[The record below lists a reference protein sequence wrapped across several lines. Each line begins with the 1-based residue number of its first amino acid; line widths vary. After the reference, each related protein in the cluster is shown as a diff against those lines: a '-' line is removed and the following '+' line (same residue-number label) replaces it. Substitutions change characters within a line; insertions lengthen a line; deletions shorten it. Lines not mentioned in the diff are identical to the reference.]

1 MIFEG
6 SALGQINKM
15 ETVIVFFLGAG
26 GKEKVL
32 QTESSKSMCFIYFQ
46 IGYHS
51 FNKSVY
57 TISLQEGVYFNT
69 GYWRCPPNRPAR
81 CPPPDGALVCANCA
95 GL

>member
-6 SALGQINKM
+6 SALGQINMM
-15 ETVIVFFLGAG
+15 ESMIVFFLDAG

-32 QTESSKSMCFIYFQ
+32 QTESGMSMCFIYFQ
-46 IGYHS
+46 
-51 FNKSVY
+51 VR
-57 TISLQEGVYFNT
+57 ISLHSISLFTLPQEDVYFNT
-69 GYWRCPPNRPAR
+69 GYWRWPPNRPVR